1 MLSQGLSPILL
12 LSIVLGYFLVL
23 MVISHFSSKGA
34 SNQDF
39 FNANKQSPWYLVAIG
54 MIGASLSGVTF
65 ISVPGWVADSQFS
78 YMQLVFGYLLGYL
91 VIGTILMPMYY
102 KLNLTSIYTYL
113 EQRFGFYSYKTG
125 AAFFLLSRTVQASF
139 RLYLVAVVLYE
150 FVLSDFGISFP
161 LTVAITI
168 LLIWVYTYRGGI
180 KTIVL
185 TDVLQTF
192 FMLGA
197 AIVTILTI
205 ANSMNLSLG
214 NVFMEVKNS
223 EYSKMLFFEGG
234 WADEQ
239 NFFKSFLA
247 GASITIVMTGL
258 DQDMMQKNLSCRNIK
273 EAQKNMF
280 WFSVILVFANIL
292 FLSLGVLLY
301 QYAAQIGIELP
312 EKSDLLY
319 PTLALNHM
327 SPIIGVVFILGLIAA
342 AYSSADS
349 ALTSLTT
356 SYCVDFLGFQ
366 DKSKEFANKKRT
378 RVLVHLAFSVILL
391 IVIII
396 FYHIN
401 DDAVIAQIFRVAGYT
416 YGPLL
421 GLYAVGFFSKV
432 KINDRLAP
440 WICIL
445 SPIMTYIINAN
456 SEAWLGG
463 YVFGFELL
471 ILNGIITA
479 VGLLLSGMLS
489 KGNQ

>member
-1 MLSQGLSPILL
+1 M
-12 LSIVLGYFLVL
+12 
-23 MVISHFSSKGA
+23 
-34 SNQDF
+34 
-39 FNANKQSPWYLVAIG
+39 
-54 MIGASLSGVTF
+54 
-65 ISVPGWVADSQFS
+65 
-78 YMQLVFGYLLGYL
+78 
-91 VIGTILMPMYY
+91 
-102 KLNLTSIYTYL
+102 
-113 EQRFGFYSYKTG
+113 
-125 AAFFLLSRTVQASF
+125 
-139 RLYLVAVVLYE
+139 
-150 FVLSDFGISFP
+150 
-161 LTVAITI
+161 TVAITI

-234 WADEQ
+234 WGDEQ

-342 AYSSADS
+342 SYSSADS

-440 WICIL
+440 WIYIL